1 MKKYDYII
9 GIDPDVDKSGFALLH
24 TENKEIL
31 DARAINFPRLIEE
44 IKGNNNGLKLVGKS
58 LLVVVEAGWLHGGNW
73 HLHPKDSKSK
83 AAMKGNAVGRNHE
96 TGRKLIECLQYY
108 GVEVEEAMPL
118 KKHWHGTDGKITH
131 AELDYFVK
139 GLPRTTNQ
147 ESRDAVLLAWNHAN
161 LPIKVKP
168 ISPKAK

>member
-9 GIDPDVDKSGFALLH
+9 GIDPDVDKCGYALLH

-31 DARAINFPRLIEE
+31 DARAIHFPRLIEE
-44 IKGNNNGLKLVGKS
+44 IKGNHNGLKLVGKS
-58 LLVVVEAGWLHGGNW
+58 LIVVVEAGWMHGGNW
-73 HLHPKDSKSK
+73 HLHPKDSKNK

-96 TGRKLIECLQYY
+96 TGRKLIECLRYY
-108 GVEVEEAMPL
+108 DIEVIEQMPL
-118 KKHWHGTDGKITH
+118 KKCWRGPEGKITH
-131 AELDYFVK
+131 DELSYFVK

-147 ESRDAVLLAWNHAN
+147 ESRDAVLLVWNHAN

-168 ISPKAK
+168 ISSKVK